1 MFSSLNRFSPQ
12 PFHCLT
18 VHRSTVS
25 PIFRFN
31 ILNRSHPQ
39 PFHSSTFPPF
49 NCSTFQLVQPSQLF
63 ILWRVPLCNCSIV
76 KLFHR
81 SSGSTTS
88 TFHFLNRSTVPP
100 FNCSTVQLFKSSKG
114 STDPPFHCSTVP
126 PFNCSTVKLFYR
138 PTGWTPS
145 TVSPFKRSPVQMFYC
160 STVSPIIRFNLL
172 DRSPLN
178 HFTV

>member
-39 PFHSSTFPPF
+39 PFHRSTFPPF
-49 NCSTFQLVQPSQLF
+49 NSSTFQQVQPSQLF
-63 ILWRVPLCNCSIV
+63 IPWSIPLFNCSIV
-76 KLFHR
+76 QLFHR

-88 TFHFLNRSTVPP
+88 SFHILNRSTVPP
-100 FNCSTVQLFKSSKG
+100 FNCSTVQLFQSSKG
-114 STDPPFHCSTVP
+114 STDRSFHCSTVP
-126 PFNCSTVKLFYR
+126 PMNRLTSSTVHPINCSTVKLFYR
-138 PTGWTPS
+138 S
-145 TVSPFKRSPVQMFYC
+145 TVQLFY
-160 STVSPIIRFNLL
+160 SSNAPSLNSFNPLTVLQLHLFN
-172 DRSPLN
+172 R
-178 HFTV
+178 